1 MKKNNLTRILPVVL
15 MLCLTFAIPLTASTQ
30 AHGCA
35 LETDVA
41 ESTIVAADDA
51 SPTISS
57 ENEDLLTNFHPAKE
71 LSVSRDPGD
80 CYLPIDAAPAN
91 SGCSYCGSQYHSYNY
106 CAQRSVDNGAAG
118 RWVVPSVGIN
128 VAVYNGSGYGGTLSN
143 QEICDR
149 WDSAAYYF
157 LNGMSKIADH
167 SNQEF
172 SALKYVSVGMNAY
185 MDYGS
190 YRQKYVCPR
199 FEYGHNDIDYLY
211 DADYNPLDSN
221 YNPGGITCY
230 TCNGNWRDI
239 ILASFQPVYD

>member
-1 MKKNNLTRILPVVL
+1 MGPRPLISPLPFWQTLLRLNKNFIL
-15 MLCLTFAIPLTASTQ
+15 FNHAHPLAQ
-30 AHGCA
+30 GFLIYQNEA
-35 LETDVA
+35 LLA
-41 ESTIVAADDA
+41 
-51 SPTISS
+51 
-57 ENEDLLTNFHPAKE
+57 NFHPAKE
-71 LSVSRDPGD
+71 LSVSRDLGD

-91 SGCSYCGSQYHSYNY
+91 SGRSYCGSQYHSYNY

-118 RWVVPSVGIN
+118 RCVVPPVGIN
-128 VAVYNGSGYGGTLSN
+128 VAVYNGGGYGGTLS
-143 QEICDR
+143 
-149 WDSAAYYF
+149 
-157 LNGMSKIADH
+157 
-167 SNQEF
+167 
-172 SALKYVSVGMNAY
+172 KYVSVEMNAY

-190 YRQKYVCPR
+190 YRQKHVCTR